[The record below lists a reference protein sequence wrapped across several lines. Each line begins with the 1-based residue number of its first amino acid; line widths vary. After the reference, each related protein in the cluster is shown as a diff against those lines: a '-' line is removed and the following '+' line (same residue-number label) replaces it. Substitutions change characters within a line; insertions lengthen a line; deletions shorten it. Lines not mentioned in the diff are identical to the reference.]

1 MTRAAL
7 QTTKHTPTQVGLVI
21 YFYVASYNTVKNL
34 VHRHLKTT
42 QAHPGLALV
51 SARIR
56 NRLFKYTLLFCV
68 MWGLGET
75 AHNDDGWA

>member
-1 MTRAAL
+1 MT
-7 QTTKHTPTQVGLVI
+7 
-21 YFYVASYNTVKNL
+21 YFYVASYNTVKAL
-34 VHRHLKTT
+34 VYRHLKTT

-56 NRLFKYTLLFCV
+56 NRLFTYTLLFCV

-75 AHNDDGWA
+75 TPGFGVACVCVC